1 MYKVH
6 ILLFLKGFNS
16 QDRRVR
22 LQRRSNLQ
30 WNKCRCKSSW
40 HLKRHSDMMIC
51 IDFQYPSAC
60 AYLYLVPLRTCYSVF
75 SNNYMT
81 NLPGKR
87 KAFVAPSH
95 FPFYRCIAVYVKI
108 LKTLRILVLMVG
120 SVSITQLPGSQAVIE
135 WSETNGVILHIV
147 KVVLRHIG
155 NDDIYKEITVATTAP
170 PKILGFHE
178 LPASPNP
185 SINWCDE
192 ILFHCGRVT
201 FGVAASKDHNAFPLR
216 YVIAGKLFNLSP
228 NQPIWSIPTG
238 STTKH
243 VDATV
248 FGWAV
253 FCFLPGPAFQV
264 WWSEGAK
271 TKSNIYIYISYM
283 EGRSHLFSIQCGG
296 NYFL

>member
-1 MYKVH
+1 MQVH
-6 ILLFLKGFNS
+6 ILLALKTTWWFAVSLSLRIPISCATSHLLLRFLKQLYDKPAGQKKGLCSTISLPTLSMHCCICQNS
-16 QDRRVR
+16 ENAEDSCTDGRVSLYHAAPWVASSHWVKR
-22 LQRRSNLQ
+22 D
-30 WNKCRCKSSW
+30 KRCHPPYSQSSPET
-40 HLKRHSDMMIC
+40 HRKR
-51 IDFQYPSAC
+51 
-60 AYLYLVPLRTCYSVF
+60 
-75 SNNYMT
+75 
-81 NLPGKR
+81 
-87 KAFVAPSH
+87 
-95 FPFYRCIAVYVKI
+95 
-108 LKTLRILVLMVG
+108 
-120 SVSITQLPGSQAVIE
+120 
-135 WSETNGVILHIV
+135 
-147 KVVLRHIG
+147 RHIHRH
-155 NDDIYKEITVATTAP
+155 YSLLKATTAP

-178 LPASPNP
+178 LAASPNP

-228 NQPIWSIPTG
+228 NQPIWSIPTR

-243 VDATV
+243 VDAAV

>member
-1 MYKVH
+1 MCSTAKEEQSIVKH
-6 ILLFLKGFNS
+6 MQVQVLLALKTTWWFAVS
-16 QDRRVR
+16 LSLRIPI
-22 LQRRSNLQ
+22 S
-30 WNKCRCKSSW
+30 CATS
-40 HLKRHSDMMIC
+40 HLH
-51 IDFQYPSAC
+51 
-60 AYLYLVPLRTCYSVF
+60 SVF

-95 FPFYRCIAVYVKI
+95 FPLYRCIAVYVKI
-108 LKTLRILVLMVG
+108 LKMLKILVLMAG
-120 SVSITQLPGSQAVIE
+120 SVSITQPNDGCRILFPDMKQPFGEPAPWVASSHWVKRDKRCHPPYSQ
-135 WSETNGVILHIV
+135 SSPETHR
-147 KVVLRHIG
+147 KRRHIHRH
-155 NDDIYKEITVATTAP
+155 YSFLKATTAP

-228 NQPIWSIPTG
+228 NQPIWSIRTR

-243 VDATV
+243 VDAAV

-264 WWSEGAK
+264 WWSAGAK

-283 EGRSHLFSIQCGG
+283 EGRSHLFPIQCGG